1 MDQFGLDGE
10 SDTKGDNALT
20 QRVRRPH
27 RYLPYRTAV
36 VGLIPVVGVWIDE
49 RYRWRILWLTS
60 AAIGDL
66 SDIALNYYLVVRK
79 CRQAEIP
86 DWLLRKM
93 LMNNA
98 VSAGLG
104 LVPVA
109 GKEISP
115 KSRLD

>member
-1 MDQFGLDGE
+1 MRLLNVFDDPIVTCRIGLPSLDLFR
-10 SDTKGDNALT
+10 S
-20 QRVRRPH
+20 
-27 RYLPYRTAV
+27 
-36 VGLIPVVGVWIDE
+36 VGVWIDE